1 MHEPND
7 EQFENYLKNFR
18 PIDPEPLPLRTKTNS
33 AGARRRSALAVSAV
47 TCLAAAALVVIALPR
62 GHEGATEQSIERPSS
77 DANAF
82 RGTNDGRR
90 QALPTIALTKLA
102 LDDRQAFDD
111 FMTDKNQSQFP
122 PMNTERSALRVLAKE

>member
-1 MHEPND
+1 MLDPND

-47 TCLAAAALVVIALPR
+47 ACLAAAALVVVALPR
-62 GHEGATEQSIERPSS
+62 GHEGEIEQSIERPSS

-82 RGTNDGRR
+82 RGKNDGKRET
-90 QALPTIALTKLA
+90 LPTIALTKLA
-102 LDDRQAFDD
+102 LDNRQAFDE
-111 FMTDKNQSQFP
+111 FMTEKNQSQFP
-122 PMNTERSALRVLAKE
+122 PMSAEQSALRVLAKE